1 MARYS
6 ALFTMPQLFGNDACP
21 SPPQH
26 QPQAAVYLPAASS
39 GERDFYFKGLSAA
52 HKRSGGLTHAKRK
65 TVYLASMFGYDDEI
79 DNPQKLGINWEEVW
93 I

>member
-1 MARYS
+1 
-6 ALFTMPQLFGNDACP
+6 MPQLFGNDACP
-21 SPPQH
+21 SPSQH
-26 QPQAAVYLPAASS
+26 QPQAAVHLPAASS

-79 DNPQKLGINWEEVW
+79 IHRNSGLTGRKSGFNSATVG
-93 I
+93 